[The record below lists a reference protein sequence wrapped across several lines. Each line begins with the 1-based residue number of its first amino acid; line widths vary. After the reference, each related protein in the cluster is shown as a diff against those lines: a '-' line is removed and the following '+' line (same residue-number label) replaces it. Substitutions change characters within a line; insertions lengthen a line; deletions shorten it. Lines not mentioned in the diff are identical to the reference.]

1 MQDYEGLKYMIEDQL
16 NEYARRGKLGG
27 GDLAAVHMLTDT
39 YKNLCKIKM
48 LQEQEGGE
56 SHRSMRGSYDGGMS
70 GRHYVRGHYSRDG
83 GSYDG
88 GSYSEDSYGGG
99 SYDGGS
105 YEGYSDRRYSRAE
118 GKEHIMKQIEE
129 MMHKAQNSGEKEALR
144 RCLSNL
150 ERA

>member
-1 MQDYEGLKYMIEDQL
+1 MQDYESLKYMIEDQL

-27 GDLAAVHMLTDT
+27 GDLTAVHMLTDT

-56 SHRSMRGSYDGGMS
+56 SQRSMRYDGGMS

-118 GKEHIMKQIEE
+118 GKEHMMKQIEE

>member
-1 MQDYEGLKYMIEDQL
+1 MLRGGLNMHEYEGLKYMIEDQM
-16 NEYARRGKLGG
+16 NEYAKRGKLSG
-27 GDLAAVHMLTDT
+27 GDLAVVHMLTDT

-48 LQEQEGGE
+48 LQEQEEGE
-56 SHRSMRGSYDGGMS
+56 SHRSMRYDGGMS
-70 GRHYVRGHYSRDG
+70 GRHYVRGHYSRD
-83 GSYDG
+83 SYDG
-88 GSYSEDSYGGG
+88 GGSYAD

-105 YEGYSDRRYSRAE
+105 YEGYSDRGYSRAE

-129 MMHKAQNSGEKEALR
+129 MMHKAQNTGEKEALR